1 MFYNLIGLVC
11 NFQIGASN
19 SEATTSPSQF
29 SSVDSPL
36 KHQPNLPRPCFIF
49 PELLGNLSG
58 RDDNIS
64 SGNSTIA
71 IPELLGNISGRDD
84 TMSCDSCLDRLYLDS
99 FNDDIPEAFTIT
111 LKPSSSGFR
120 DDLSRASI
128 DNINQV
134 MPMALGEEGNESMTG
149 YDSCDD
155 SSASRP
161 SIDNRLPP
169 VDDDTVLSQSTVQT
183 FSTKAT
189 FSDIFSRLGHTLQ
202 ADQEYFTPPSTAAMT
217 GSAPPLGEL
226 VGLSKTHGPLLL
238 KKDQAT
244 PREIV
249 ESFKK
254 VYMVASI
261 ALAVETEKQDNLLW
275 FLLKNRYG
283 RSVPTSV
290 IESVSYKNF
299 LKSCDTGATGAVF
312 DSIGFEVYVMFDSLK
327 RIFLPT
333 ELDMMD
339 CLIVAMTRRCF
350 LPEVGTSDTT
360 SQSSLEPNDGKSSP
374 GTSQEYHNRKLQ
386 LLEEYKKESDIVR
399 YSHAYIG
406 QQGIWHNVAVWKRK
420 KGDRF

>member
-1 MFYNLIGLVC
+1 MN
-11 NFQIGASN
+11 
-19 SEATTSPSQF
+19 
-29 SSVDSPL
+29 SPL
-36 KHQPNLPRPCFIF
+36 KCQPNLPRPCFIF
-49 PELLGNLSG
+49 PDLLGNVSG

-64 SGNSTIA
+64 SGNS
-71 IPELLGNISGRDD
+71 LDDKLFSDFISGEQP
-84 TMSCDSCLDRLYLDS
+84 Y
-99 FNDDIPEAFTIT
+99 DI
-111 LKPSSSGFR
+111 SGSSGSR

-134 MPMALGEEGNESMTG
+134 MPMALGEAGNESMTG

-155 SSASRP
+155 SSIP
-161 SIDNRLPP
+161 SIDNRLRP
-169 VDDDTVLSQSTVQT
+169 VDDDTDLSQSTVQT

-189 FSDIFSRLGHTLQ
+189 FSDIFSELVHTLQ
-202 ADQEYFTPPSTAAMT
+202 AGQEYFTPPSTAAMT
-217 GSAPPLGEL
+217 GSAPPLEEL
-226 VGLSKTHGPLLL
+226 VELCKTHGQLLL
-238 KKDQAT
+238 KEDQAT
-244 PREIV
+244 PREKIV

-261 ALAVETEKQDNLLW
+261 ALAVETEKQDDLLW

-290 IESVSYKNF
+290 IESVSYKHF

-327 RIFLPT
+327 RIFPREVLPT

-406 QQGIWHNVAVWKRK
+406 QQGIWHNAVVWK